1 METEETVK
9 EGLVTASKAKSIW
22 LAFVDIVLFAV
33 LSMIFLFLFAIPFAL
48 VFPELKTEVGE
59 TNIYFQ
65 MLNEVLMLVSGLI
78 AACMVLGF
86 RKLPF
91 SGLGLSLKGWGRSL
105 LRGALFVVF
114 LYVVGF
120 GLSLLLGAVEVV
132 GFLFSPISLLVSLL
146 LYFFVAVTEE
156 VIGRGFILG
165 RMLDGG
171 INKFVALFISAV
183 LFSLMHLFNP
193 NFAFVPVTEEVIGRG
208 FILGRMLDGGINK
221 FVALFISAVLFSL
234 MHLFNPN
241 FAFVPFLNIMLAGC
255 FLGASYIYTRNLCFP
270 IALHW
275 FWNWIQGSVL
285 GYKVSGNEFSNENLL
300 ILHFPEENLINGGTF
315 GFEGSILCS
324 LLLVLGTVIILRHYY
339 KGLEIKD

>member
-193 NFAFVPVTEEVIGRG
+193 NFAFVP
-208 FILGRMLDGGINK
+208 
-221 FVALFISAVLFSL
+221 
-234 MHLFNPN
+234 
-241 FAFVPFLNIMLAGC
+241 FLNIMLAGC

-324 LLLVLGTVIILRHYY
+324 LLYVLGTVIILRHYY

>member
-193 NFAFVPVTEEVIGRG
+193 NFAFVP
-208 FILGRMLDGGINK
+208 
-221 FVALFISAVLFSL
+221 
-234 MHLFNPN
+234 
-241 FAFVPFLNIMLAGC
+241 FLNIMLAGC

-339 KGLEIKD
+339 KGLQIKD

>member
-193 NFAFVPVTEEVIGRG
+193 NFAFVP
-208 FILGRMLDGGINK
+208 
-221 FVALFISAVLFSL
+221 
-234 MHLFNPN
+234 
-241 FAFVPFLNIMLAGC
+241 FLNIMLAGC

-339 KGLEIKD
+339 KGLEIKH

>member
-146 LYFFVAVTEE
+146 LYFFVA
-156 VIGRGFILG
+156 L
-165 RMLDGG
+165 
-171 INKFVALFISAV
+171 
-183 LFSLMHLFNP
+183 
-193 NFAFVPVTEEVIGRG
+193 TEEVIGRG

-285 GYKVSGNEFSNENLL
+285 GYKVSGNEFSNKNLL

>member
-193 NFAFVPVTEEVIGRG
+193 NFAFVP
-208 FILGRMLDGGINK
+208 
-221 FVALFISAVLFSL
+221 
-234 MHLFNPN
+234 
-241 FAFVPFLNIMLAGC
+241 FLNIMLAGC

-285 GYKVSGNEFSNENLL
+285 GYKVSGNEFSNKNLL

>member
-193 NFAFVPVTEEVIGRG
+193 NFAFVP
-208 FILGRMLDGGINK
+208 
-221 FVALFISAVLFSL
+221 
-234 MHLFNPN
+234 
-241 FAFVPFLNIMLAGC
+241 FLNIMLAGC

-285 GYKVSGNEFSNENLL
+285 GYKVSGNEFSNENML

>member
-193 NFAFVPVTEEVIGRG
+193 NFAFVP
-208 FILGRMLDGGINK
+208 
-221 FVALFISAVLFSL
+221 
-234 MHLFNPN
+234 
-241 FAFVPFLNIMLAGC
+241 FLNIMLAGC

-324 LLLVLGTVIILRHYY
+324 LLLVLGKVIILRHYY

>member
-193 NFAFVPVTEEVIGRG
+193 NFAFVP
-208 FILGRMLDGGINK
+208 
-221 FVALFISAVLFSL
+221 
-234 MHLFNPN
+234 
-241 FAFVPFLNIMLAGC
+241 FLNIMLAGC

>member
-91 SGLGLSLKGWGRSL
+91 LGLGLSLKGWGRSL

-146 LYFFVAVTEE
+146 LYFFVA
-156 VIGRGFILG
+156 
-165 RMLDGG
+165 
-171 INKFVALFISAV
+171 
-183 LFSLMHLFNP
+183 
-193 NFAFVPVTEEVIGRG
+193 VTEEVIGRG

>member
-1 METEETVK
+1 METEEKVK

-193 NFAFVPVTEEVIGRG
+193 NFAFVP
-208 FILGRMLDGGINK
+208 
-221 FVALFISAVLFSL
+221 
-234 MHLFNPN
+234 
-241 FAFVPFLNIMLAGC
+241 FLNIMLAGC

>member
-65 MLNEVLMLVSGLI
+65 MLNEILMLVSGLI

-146 LYFFVAVTEE
+146 LYFFVALTEE

-183 LFSLMHLFNP
+183 LFSLMHLF
-193 NFAFVPVTEEVIGRG
+193 
-208 FILGRMLDGGINK
+208 
-221 FVALFISAVLFSL
+221 S
-234 MHLFNPN
+234 PN

-339 KGLEIKD
+339 KGLVIRD

>member
-193 NFAFVPVTEEVIGRG
+193 NFAFVP
-208 FILGRMLDGGINK
+208 
-221 FVALFISAVLFSL
+221 
-234 MHLFNPN
+234 
-241 FAFVPFLNIMLAGC
+241 FLNIMLAGC

-339 KGLEIKD
+339 KGLVIND

>member
-78 AACMVLGF
+78 AACMVLGL

-193 NFAFVPVTEEVIGRG
+193 NFAFVP
-208 FILGRMLDGGINK
+208 
-221 FVALFISAVLFSL
+221 
-234 MHLFNPN
+234 
-241 FAFVPFLNIMLAGC
+241 FLNIMVAGC

>member
-48 VFPELKTEVGE
+48 VFPELKPEVGE

-78 AACMVLGF
+78 AACIVLGF

-146 LYFFVAVTEE
+146 LYFFVA
-156 VIGRGFILG
+156 
-165 RMLDGG
+165 
-171 INKFVALFISAV
+171 
-183 LFSLMHLFNP
+183 
-193 NFAFVPVTEEVIGRG
+193 VTEEVIGRG

>member
-22 LAFVDIVLFAV
+22 SAFVDIVLFAV

-193 NFAFVPVTEEVIGRG
+193 NFAFVP
-208 FILGRMLDGGINK
+208 
-221 FVALFISAVLFSL
+221 
-234 MHLFNPN
+234 
-241 FAFVPFLNIMLAGC
+241 FLNIMLAGC

>member
-120 GLSLLLGAVEVV
+120 GLSLLLGAVEEG

-193 NFAFVPVTEEVIGRG
+193 
-208 FILGRMLDGGINK
+208 
-221 FVALFISAVLFSL
+221 S
-234 MHLFNPN
+234 

-285 GYKVSGNEFSNENLL
+285 GYKVSGNEFSNKNLL

-339 KGLEIKD
+339 KGLVIRD

>member
-193 NFAFVPVTEEVIGRG
+193 NFAFVP
-208 FILGRMLDGGINK
+208 
-221 FVALFISAVLFSL
+221 
-234 MHLFNPN
+234 
-241 FAFVPFLNIMLAGC
+241 FLNIMVAGC

-339 KGLEIKD
+339 KGLVIRD

>member
-1 METEETVK
+1 
-9 EGLVTASKAKSIW
+9 
-22 LAFVDIVLFAV
+22 
-33 LSMIFLFLFAIPFAL
+33 
-48 VFPELKTEVGE
+48 
-59 TNIYFQ
+59 
-65 MLNEVLMLVSGLI
+65 
-78 AACMVLGF
+78 MVLGF

-193 NFAFVPVTEEVIGRG
+193 NFAFVP
-208 FILGRMLDGGINK
+208 
-221 FVALFISAVLFSL
+221 
-234 MHLFNPN
+234 
-241 FAFVPFLNIMLAGC
+241 FLNIMLAGC
-255 FLGASYIYTRNLCFP
+255 FLGASYIYIRVTSVSPLPC
-270 IALHW
+270 I
-275 FWNWIQGSVL
+275 GS
-285 GYKVSGNEFSNENLL
+285 GTGFKVPF
-300 ILHFPEENLINGGTF
+300 
-315 GFEGSILCS
+315 CD
-324 LLLVLGTVIILRHYY
+324 
-339 KGLEIKD
+339 IKSVEMNSAMRIC

>member
-1 METEETVK
+1 METERAVK
-9 EGLVTASKAKSIW
+9 GECVAVSKAKRIR
-22 LAFVDIVLFAV
+22 LAFVDIALFAV
-33 LSMIFLFLFAIPFAL
+33 LFMIFLFLFAMPFAIA
-48 VFPELKTEVGE
+48 FPELKTLAGGASV
-59 TNIYFQ
+59 YLM
-65 MLNEVLMLVSGLI
+65 MLNEVLMLASGLV

-91 SGLGLSLKGWGRSL
+91 SGLGLSLK
-105 LRGALFVVF
+105 
-114 LYVVGF
+114 
-120 GLSLLLGAVEVV
+120 LGAVDVA
-132 GFLFSPISLLVSLL
+132 GGLFSPISLLASLL
-146 LYFFVAVTEE
+146 LYFLVAVTEE

-171 INKFVALFISAV
+171 VNKFVALFVSAV

-193 NFAFVPVTEEVIGRG
+193 
-208 FILGRMLDGGINK
+208 
-221 FVALFISAVLFSL
+221 S
-234 MHLFNPN
+234 

-324 LLLVLGTVIILRHYY
+324 LLLVLGTVIIIRHYN
-339 KGLEIKD
+339 KGGSAINAETTAINP

>member
-193 NFAFVPVTEEVIGRG
+193 NFAFVP
-208 FILGRMLDGGINK
+208 
-221 FVALFISAVLFSL
+221 
-234 MHLFNPN
+234 
-241 FAFVPFLNIMLAGC
+241 FLNIMLAGC
-255 FLGASYIYTRNLCFP
+255 FLGASFIYTRNLCFP

>member
-193 NFAFVPVTEEVIGRG
+193 NFAFVP
-208 FILGRMLDGGINK
+208 
-221 FVALFISAVLFSL
+221 
-234 MHLFNPN
+234 
-241 FAFVPFLNIMLAGC
+241 FLNIMLAGC

-339 KGLEIKD
+339 KGLVIKD

>member
-193 NFAFVPVTEEVIGRG
+193 NFAFVP
-208 FILGRMLDGGINK
+208 
-221 FVALFISAVLFSL
+221 
-234 MHLFNPN
+234 
-241 FAFVPFLNIMLAGC
+241 FLNIMLAGC

-285 GYKVSGNEFSNENLL
+285 GFKVSGNEFSNENLL